1 MAVEFRVLGEVAIR
15 VGGRD
20 VDAGH
25 ARQRCVL
32 AALLVDAGRIVPADA
47 LLDRVWADRRPRHA
61 RNALSGYVSRLRG
74 LLPAEQVRL
83 GRENG
88 GYRLRADPLA
98 VDLHRFR
105 HLVARARAESTEDE
119 AVALFDRAL
128 ELWHGSPFATLD
140 TPWVNELR
148 DALETER
155 LAAEL
160 DRNDL
165 ALRLGRGGH
174 DGRDLVAELVIR
186 AAAYPLDERVAGQ
199 LMLALNRDGR
209 QADALRHYERLR
221 GTLADELGA
230 DPSPPLRALHR
241 RILTADPSLAP
252 PRSDGDRQAEA
263 GARRGLAVALSELG
277 EHDAARRELYRTLEL
292 IAGDHL
298 AQARVHMALA
308 WSYDRAAKPAK
319 AVEHARSALELYGS
333 ASVPTG
339 RARAFNMIGWCQAQL
354 GDPAALAAC
363 EQAVA
368 LHHELGDRYGEA
380 ASWDSL
386 GYAHHQLGEYPRA
399 IDCYDHAAGLH
410 HAAGERF
417 DEATVLTH
425 LGDAHGAA
433 GDPDRAVQAW
443 GAALAILTDLGHPKA
458 DRVRAT
464 LQAANRGH
472 NG

>member
-1 MAVEFRVLGEVAIR
+1 VAVEFRVLGEVAVR

-32 AALLVDAGRIVPADA
+32 AALLVDAGRVVSADA
-47 LLDRVWADRRPRHA
+47 LLDRVWADDRPRHA

-105 HLVARARAESTEDE
+105 HLVTRARAESTEDE
-119 AVALFDRAL
+119 AVELFDRAL
-128 ELWHGSPFATLD
+128 GLWRGSPFATLD
-140 TPWVNELR
+140 TPWANELR

-165 ALRLGRGGH
+165 ALRLGRGGR
-174 DGRDLVAELVIR
+174 DGRDLTTELATR

-199 LMLALNRDGR
+199 LMLALYRDGR
-209 QADALRHYERLR
+209 QADALRHYQRLR
-221 GTLADELGA
+221 ATLADELGA
-230 DPSPPLRALHR
+230 DPSPPLRALHH
-241 RILTADPSLAP
+241 RILTADTALVAP
-252 PRSDGDRQAEA
+252 RTDGDRQAEA
-263 GARRGLAVALSELG
+263 GARRGFAIALAGLG
-277 EHDAARRELYRTLEL
+277 EHDAARRELYRALQL
-292 IAGDHL
+292 LAGDYL
-298 AQARVHMALA
+298 SQARVHMSLA
-308 WSYDRAAKPAK
+308 RTYDRAAQPAK
-319 AVEHARSALELYGS
+319 AIEHGRCALELYRS

-339 RARAFNMIGWCQAQL
+339 RAHALNLIGWCQAQL
-354 GDPAALAAC
+354 RDPAALAVC

-399 IDCYDHAAGLH
+399 LDCFDRAAGLH

-417 DEATVLTH
+417 DEATVLAH
-425 LGDAHGAA
+425 LGDTHCAV
-433 GDPDRAVQAW
+433 GDPDRAVEAW
-443 GAALAILTDLGHPKA
+443 RAALAILTDLGHPNA

-464 LQAANRGH
+464 LRAATRGH